1 VKSRRVRERKK
12 LKARIPKLFR
22 QESWR
27 YKRIKESWRR
37 PRGVTNRTRRRRGG
51 WPKRVSVGYKTPSEW
66 RHLHPS
72 GLREVN
78 VDRVADLEKV
88 DAKECVARINHTVG
102 ERKRVAIINRAKE
115 LQIRIVNPGAEGK
128 EEAPEVEERI
138 IEKREPVG
146 EQAPSDAAQE
156 PPKEETKP

>member
-1 VKSRRVRERKK
+1 MKSRRVGERKR
-12 LKARIPKLFR
+12 LKARIPKLLR

-37 PRGVTNRTRRRRGG
+37 PRGVTNRTRRRRRG
-51 WPKRVSVGYKTPSEW
+51 WPKRVSVGYKTPSKW

-78 VDRVADLEKV
+78 VDRVADLEGL
-88 DAKECVARINHTVG
+88 DAKECVARISHTVG

-128 EEAPEVEERI
+128 GEAPEVEEPT

-156 PPKEETKP
+156 PPKEETEP